1 MFTLDSVLER
11 YPLLSADGFDA
22 EDPIAGDLR
31 RRTDQIDA
39 VLAYLR
45 AGAPLDRA
53 PSIGMYSYGLKHRI
67 EEWAGRYISNGAA
80 IAAALML
87 GWKMKRD
94 PISGLNATVSP
105 PQGFRKRHPE
115 LAAAAR

>member
-1 MFTLDSVLER
+1 PCAAKSLRRPRFARTRFDYQSRASLKENLMFTLDSVLER

-67 EEWAGRYISNGAA
+67 EEWA
-80 IAAALML
+80 
-87 GWKMKRD
+87 
-94 PISGLNATVSP
+94 
-105 PQGFRKRHPE
+105 
-115 LAAAAR
+115 